1 MTSLSK
7 KEFND
12 DIERKVNGIR
22 DMKKVAEQVTLT
34 EFIEQYTSRFD
45 YITLGSM
52 WFSVNQGEITYEEA
66 VKYVAGT
73 D

>member
-45 YITLGSM
+45 YHTLGAM
-52 WFSVNQGEITYEEA
+52 WYAVNDDIDYSNVSYG
-66 VKYVAGT
+66 GT
-73 D
+73 DPD

>member
-12 DIERKVNGIR
+12 DIERKVNGIK

-34 EFIEQYTSRFD
+34 EFIEQYMNRFD

-52 WFSVNQGEITYEEA
+52 WYAVNDDIDYSNISYG
-66 VKYVAGT
+66 GT
-73 D
+73 DPD

>member
-22 DMKKVAEQVTLT
+22 DMQKVAKEVTLS
-34 EFIEQYTSRFD
+34 EFIEQYSSRFD

-52 WFSVNQGEITYEEA
+52 WFSVNQDEMTYDEA
-66 VKYVAGT
+66 IKYVSGT

>member
-22 DMKKVAEQVTLT
+22 DMQKVAKEVTLT
-34 EFIEQYTSRFD
+34 EFIEQYSSRFD

-52 WFSVNQGEITYEEA
+52 WFSVNQDEMTYDEA
-66 VKYVAGT
+66 IKYVAVT

>member
-34 EFIEQYTSRFD
+34 EFIEQYMSRFD

-52 WFSVNQGEITYEEA
+52 WYAVNDDVDYSNVSYG
-66 VKYVAGT
+66 GT
-73 D
+73 DPD

>member
-34 EFIEQYTSRFD
+34 EFIEQYSSRFD

-52 WFSVNQGEITYEEA
+52 WFSVNQDEMTYDEA
-66 VKYVAGT
+66 IKYVAGT

>member
-34 EFIEQYTSRFD
+34 EFIEQYMSRFD

-52 WFSVNQGEITYEEA
+52 WFSVNQDEMTYDEA
-66 VKYVAGT
+66 MKYVAGT

>member
-34 EFIEQYTSRFD
+34 EFIEQYMSRFD

-52 WFSVNQGEITYEEA
+52 WYAVNDDIDYSSVSYG
-66 VKYVAGT
+66 GT
-73 D
+73 DPD

>member
-1 MTSLSK
+1 MNK
-7 KEFND
+7 KQKEEFND

-52 WFSVNQGEITYEEA
+52 WFSVNQDEITYEEA

>member
-22 DMKKVAEQVTLT
+22 DMQKVAKEVTLT
-34 EFIEQYTSRFD
+34 EFIEQYSSRFD

-52 WFSVNQGEITYEEA
+52 WFSVNQDEMTYDEA
-66 VKYVAGT
+66 IKYVAGT

>member
-7 KEFND
+7 KEFNEDIEKKVD
-12 DIERKVNGIR
+12 DIKGIR
-22 DMKKVAEQVTLT
+22 KIAKRVTLT
-34 EFIEQYTSRFD
+34 EFIEQYTYRFD
-45 YITLGSM
+45 HVSLGAM
-52 WFSVNQGEITYEEA
+52 WYAVNQDDISYEEA

>member
-1 MTSLSK
+1 MNK
-7 KEFND
+7 KQKEEFND